1 MDEIK
6 IATMVDKGA
15 YNKKEKTE
23 RPKKT
28 LSKNTH
34 HRGKGDPQKDIP
46 RGKIQVPSSNKK
58 GKTKL
63 MEGILQL
70 NTRH

>member
-6 IATMVDKGA
+6 IGTMVDTGA
-15 YNKKEKTE
+15 YDKKEKTE

-28 LSKNTH
+28 LSKNTY

-46 RGKIQVPSSNKK
+46 RG
-58 GKTKL
+58 
-63 MEGILQL
+63 
-70 NTRH
+70 